1 MLSVDLRKIV
11 PVVEVRFLETVK
23 EVLTMLKSVPAC
35 MAALTVVPA
44 AVIET
49 PPLAVRVPVPE

>member
-1 MLSVDLRKIV
+1 M

-23 EVLTMLKSVPAC
+23 EVLTMLKSAPAC